1 MIHLLKKHFGYDTFR
16 PKQAEI
22 IQHVM
27 SGSDALVLMPT
38 GGGKSLCYQL
48 PALKLPGTTV
58 VVSPLIALMKD
69 QVDAL
74 TANGISAA
82 FLNSSLTAQE
92 MVSVERDVRDGKI
105 KLLYLAP
112 ERLAMPGVRQFL
124 KEITV
129 SLFAIDEAHC
139 ISEWGHDFRPDYRT
153 LRDLRTLF
161 PGVPMLA
168 LTATAN
174 ERVRN
179 DIVSQLSLRNG
190 KIFRS
195 SFNRSNLTYRVIP
208 KKKALERLV
217 QELKARPNESAIIYC
232 FSRKGTEKTAADL
245 HANGIKAAAYHAGLS
260 SIQRSRVQEQ
270 FIRDVTPVI
279 TATIAFG
286 MGIDKPDVRLVVHRD
301 MPKSVEG
308 YYQETG
314 RAGRDGLPSECLL
327 FFSQGDRFKHEFFIR
342 EMEDPNERQRARKQL
357 NDITQYCTLTSCRRT
372 YLLNYFGESREATP
386 CGGCD
391 FCLPEQKQLAKAKI
405 AIQDFDDE
413 LFERLR
419 SIRRQLA
426 DERGVPP
433 YIVFGD
439 KTLQD
444 MARYFPQKRE
454 SFSNLSG
461 VGAEKLALYSEVF
474 LSEIKKYTREKG
486 IAEREIPSPIRRE
499 AKQKT
504 ARALSKTM
512 HVSIQLFAE
521 KRTPKQIASVRGLS
535 EGTILQHLEQAMT
548 LKKLP
553 DASHVLFSP
562 EERFECIKNAFE
574 KAGTTMLTPV
584 RAKLG
589 EDYSYDEIRLVRFII
604 HAQEYQ
610 KQLNQ

>member
-48 PALKLPGTTV
+48 PALKFPGTTV

-82 FLNSSLTAQE
+82 FLNSSLSAQE
-92 MVSVERDVRDGKI
+92 MVSVERDVRNGKM

-112 ERLAMPGVRQFL
+112 ERLAMPAIRQFL
-124 KEITV
+124 KEVSV

-153 LRDLRTLF
+153 LRDIRTLF
-161 PGVPMLA
+161 PGIPMLA

-179 DIVSQLSLRNG
+179 DIIAQLSLRDG

-245 HANGIKAAAYHAGLS
+245 KANGIKAAAYHAGLS
-260 SIQRSRVQEQ
+260 PIQRTRVQER
-270 FIRDVTPVI
+270 FIRDETPVI

-286 MGIDKPDVRLVVHRD
+286 MGINKPDVRLVVHRD

-314 RAGRDGLPSECLL
+314 RAGRDGLPSDCLL

-342 EMEDPNERQRARKQL
+342 DMDDLNERQKARKQL
-357 NDITQYCTLTSCRRT
+357 DDMARYCTLTSCRRT
-372 YLLNYFGESREATP
+372 YLLHYFGEAREDAP
-386 CGGCD
+386 CLGCD
-391 FCLPEQKQLAKAKI
+391 ICLPKQTLPTPSKRSLL
-405 AIQDFDDE
+405 DFDSE
-413 LFERLR
+413 LFEKLRGIRKRL
-419 SIRRQLA
+419 A
-426 DERGVPP
+426 EERGVPP

-444 MARYFPQKRE
+444 MARYFPQHRD
-454 SFSNLSG
+454 SFSNISG
-461 VGAEKLALYSEVF
+461 VGAEKLTLYFEPFVE
-474 LSEIKKYTREKG
+474 EIQKYAQKEG
-486 IAEREIPSPIRRE
+486 IKEREIPTKIRRE
-499 AKQKT
+499 STKKT
-504 ARALSKTM
+504 ARA
-512 HVSIQLFAE
+512 VSQTILMSIKFFAE
-521 KRTPKQIASVRGLS
+521 KRTPKQIAAVRGLS
-535 EGTILQHLEQAMT
+535 EGTILQHLEQAMDQ
-548 LKKLP
+548 KKLP
-553 DASHVLFSP
+553 NADHVYFSD
-562 EERFECIKNAFE
+562 EERFARIERAFTQ
-574 KAGTTMLTPV
+574 AGTTMLTPI

-589 EDYSYDEIRLVRFII
+589 EEFTYDEIRLARFILQ
-604 HAQEYQ
+604 AREYQ
-610 KQLNQ
+610 KHEN